1 MSTVR
6 ETFGLACPKC
16 RNDEHILIAATEF
29 VRLVPDGTV
38 SAGDQEWALDST
50 AHCSSCGHDGIVAE
64 FEAQEDAESPTVSPP
79 RSADKSPLPN
89 DVCCEIAH
97 ALTVR
102 ECRLRGI
109 TVDAEAT
116 SDDDET
122 RYTEEAQD
130 IFIALYDLVC
140 GVLEPYCEEVAP

>member
-16 RNDEHILIAATEF
+16 HDDEHILIAATEF

-50 AHCSSCGHDGIVAE
+50 AHCSNCGHDGIVAA
-64 FEAQEDAESPTVSPP
+64 FEAQEDAVPPTVSPP
-79 RSADKSPLPN
+79 RPSDKSPLPN
-89 DVCCEIAH
+89 DVCCELAH

-102 ECRLRGI
+102 ECGIRGI
-109 TVDAEAT
+109 TVDALDT
-116 SDDDET
+116 CDDET
-122 RYTEEAQD
+122 RYTDEAQD
-130 IFIALYDLVC
+130 VFIALYDLVC

>member
-1 MSTVR
+1 MTTVR

-16 RNDEHILIAATEF
+16 RDDEHILVAATEF
-29 VRLVPDGTV
+29 VRLVPDGTI

-50 AHCSSCGHDGIVAE
+50 ACCTKCNHSGIVAE
-64 FEAQEDAESPTVSPP
+64 FEAKDDQPPLARPSSRPTAPV
-79 RSADKSPLPN
+79 PN
-89 DVCCEIAH
+89 DVCCELAH

-102 ECRLRGI
+102 ECAIRGI
-109 TVDAEAT
+109 TVDAQAT
-116 SDDDET
+116 SDDDEN

-130 IFIALYDLVC
+130 IFMALYDLVC